1 MAENG
6 SKSRKPSGA
15 NSRSK
20 PHSPFVFFL
29 DRNLGRKTIAEA
41 LRQAGAEVRIH
52 DDHFPPA
59 ARDEEWLSEVG
70 RRGWIVL
77 TKDARIRYRGI
88 ERTALM
94 NAGVRAFVLTAKNL
108 QGSEMASVFVRALP
122 AMTRFIVSHPPP
134 FIARVTRS
142 GAISMLLKH

>member
-6 SKSRKPSGA
+6 SKSRKPSAA

>member
-6 SKSRKPSGA
+6 SKSRKPSAA

-20 PHSPFVFFL
+20 PRNPFVFFL

-59 ARDEEWLSEVG
+59 ARDQEWLSEVG
-70 RRGWIVL
+70 RREWIVL
-77 TKDARIRYRGI
+77 TKDARIRYREI

-108 QGSEMASVFVRALP
+108 QGSEMASVFVSALP
-122 AMTRFIVSHPPP
+122 AMTRFIIRHPPP
-134 FIARVTRS
+134 FIAKVTRS
-142 GAISMLLKH
+142 GAVSMLLKH